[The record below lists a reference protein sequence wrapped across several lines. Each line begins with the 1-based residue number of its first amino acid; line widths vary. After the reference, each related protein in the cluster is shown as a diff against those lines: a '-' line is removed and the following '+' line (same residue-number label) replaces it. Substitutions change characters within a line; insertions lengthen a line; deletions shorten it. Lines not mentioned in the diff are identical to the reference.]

1 MLTTGL
7 VFIGIGFALI
17 ASLKIGKLN
26 NWFMPVALIVLFI
39 GIALT
44 LSYYLPRKKWEKALS
59 FDYLNP
65 YFLFD

>member
-44 LSYYLPRKKWEKALS
+44 LSYYLPRKK
-59 FDYLNP
+59 
-65 YFLFD
+65 